1 MIQILSESAQL
12 ALDTILLKPTQ
23 GIPCWMVHLMN
34 HSHIERL
41 AGANPGDY
49 RRDPEK
55 VYLAAQRLIGVCSL
69 DQFIADNPL
78 TMSDTGYDDSVGLP
92 PPANDY
98 IPYNPVVMD
107 SAASHAATTGSG
119 QIILNELLI
128 DSPEATVE
136 HLERFVFPQIEK
148 DIAEFDE
155 DRRVREILAE
165 EQRVQEIFGSDIL
178 KTGFNFIYFPY
189 FYYGVYG
196 YENYFMAYGLYPEV
210 AEKHFALQ
218 ADYALLNNR
227 AAKRAYQEGNLPP
240 LHRLDFDM
248 ADGRGTLVNIKSL
261 DKIWLPHFARCLEP
275 VLNTDI
281 RMIWH
286 CDGNL
291 MAMVP
296 RLLEVG
302 IKGFQG
308 FQYEFGMDYEK
319 LCTMK
324 TKDGE
329 DLLILGGV
337 SVSVTLPFG
346 TPADVKRQIDWLVE
360 KGPRTGLF
368 LGASSTVTP
377 EVSWEN
383 VKTLVE
389 GLRYYRT
396 HGRK

>member
-1 MIQILSESAQL
+1 
-12 ALDTILLKPTQ
+12 
-23 GIPCWMVHLMN
+23 
-34 HSHIERL
+34 
-41 AGANPGDY
+41 
-49 RRDPEK
+49 
-55 VYLAAQRLIGVCSL
+55 
-69 DQFIADNPL
+69 
-78 TMSDTGYDDSVGLP
+78 
-92 PPANDY
+92 
-98 IPYNPVVMD
+98 
-107 SAASHAATTGSG
+107 
-119 QIILNELLI
+119 
-128 DSPEATVE
+128 
-136 HLERFVFPQIEK
+136 
-148 DIAEFDE
+148 
-155 DRRVREILAE
+155 
-165 EQRVQEIFGSDIL
+165 
-178 KTGFNFIYFPY
+178 
-189 FYYGVYG
+189 
-196 YENYFMAYGLYPEV
+196 MAYGLYPEV

-227 AAKRAYQEGNLPP
+227 AAQRAYQEGNLPP

-248 ADGRGTLVNIKSL
+248 ADGRGTLVNIKTL
-261 DKIWLPHFARCLEP
+261 DKVWLPHFARCLEP

-319 LCTMK
+319 ICAMK

-329 DLLILGGV
+329 DLVILGGV

-389 GLRYYRT
+389 GLQYYRS

>member
-1 MIQILSESAQL
+1 MIEVFSESAQL
-12 ALDTILLKPTQ
+12 ALDTILLKPTKAV
-23 GIPCWMVHLMN
+23 PCWMVHLMN

-41 AGANPGDY
+41 AGVGPGDY
-49 RRDPEK
+49 KRDPVR
-55 VYLAAQRLIGVCSL
+55 VYLAAQRNIGVCTL

-78 TMSDTGYDDSVGLP
+78 TMGETGYDESVGLP

-107 SAASHAATTGSG
+107 RSASHAVTTGSG
-119 QIILNELLI
+119 QIILNGMLI

-136 HLERFVFPQIEK
+136 HLERFVFPQIER

-155 DRRVREILAE
+155 ERRVREILAE
-165 EQRVQEIFGSDIL
+165 ERRVQEIFGADIL

-196 YENYFMAYGLYPEV
+196 YENYFMAYALSPEV

-218 ADYALLNNR
+218 AEYALLNNR
-227 AAKRAYQEGNLPP
+227 AAARAYREGNLPP

-248 ADGRGTLVNIKSL
+248 ADARGTLVNIKSL
-261 DKIWLPHFARCLEP
+261 DKIWFPHFARCLEP
-275 VLNTDI
+275 VLHTNV
-281 RMIWH
+281 RLVWH

-291 MAMVP
+291 VQMVP

-319 LCTMK
+319 ICAMK

-329 DLLILGGV
+329 DLVIMGGV
-337 SVSVTLPFG
+337 SVSTTLPFG

-368 LGASSTVTP
+368 LAASSTITP

-383 VKTLVE
+383 LQTLVE
-389 GLRYYRT
+389 GVQYYRT
-396 HGRK
+396 HSRK